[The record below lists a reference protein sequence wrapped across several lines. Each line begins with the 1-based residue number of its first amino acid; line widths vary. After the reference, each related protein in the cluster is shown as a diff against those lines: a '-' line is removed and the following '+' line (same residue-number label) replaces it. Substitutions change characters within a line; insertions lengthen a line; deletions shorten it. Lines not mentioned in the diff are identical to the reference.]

1 MWIRRRFESAMAA
14 AKLTGNA
21 VAAAMAGD
29 TNLKP
34 VVQVVDLRSIA
45 VTGAPG
51 SGPRFRAIISDGV
64 ATGHALFASQL
75 CDLAR
80 SGVVRR
86 GSVVQL
92 LDYIVNNVGPT
103 RNRKYLS
110 LPSSAPPT
118 RLDRSVFHL
127 VALLWVW
134 FMVQAYQAT
143 RHTKLGLICLIMCL
157 FVRSSSCVRVAFR
170 SIGRW
175 LRIYQRMYSCIPL
188 MFGSVDLFAPS
199 FQSVPVNGVAD

>member
-1 MWIRRRFESAMAA
+1 MAG
-14 AKLTGNA
+14 AKLTPNA

-45 VTGAPG
+45 VTGG

-92 LDYIVNNVGPT
+92 LDYIVNDVGPH
-103 RNRKYLS
+103 RNRKYITPL
-110 LPSSAPPT
+110 LATPPPT
-118 RLDRSVFHL
+118 RLDRGVFHL
-127 VALLWVW
+127 RALWWVW
-134 FMVQAYQAT
+134 FRVQACEAYEI
-143 RHTKLGLICLIMCL
+143 GSNL
-157 FVRSSSCVRVAFR
+157 FVSCDYVLVSS
-170 SIGRW
+170 I
-175 LRIYQRMYSCIPL
+175 
-188 MFGSVDLFAPS
+188 
-199 FQSVPVNGVAD
+199 

>member
-1 MWIRRRFESAMAA
+1 MAA

-110 LPSSAPPT
+110 PLFSPLPPLPPDWIDVCSIWLRSCGFGLWFRPT
-118 RLDRSVFHL
+118 RLPGIRN
-127 VALLWVW
+127 WV
-134 FMVQAYQAT
+134 
-143 RHTKLGLICLIMCL
+143 
-157 FVRSSSCVRVAFR
+157 
-170 SIGRW
+170 
-175 LRIYQRMYSCIPL
+175 
-188 MFGSVDLFAPS
+188 
-199 FQSVPVNGVAD
+199 

>member
-110 LPSSAPPT
+110 LPSPLSPLPSPLLFRPSYPT
-118 RLDRSVFHL
+118 GSMRVPFGCAL
-127 VALLWVW
+127 VGLVYGSGLPGIRNWV
-134 FMVQAYQAT
+134 
-143 RHTKLGLICLIMCL
+143 
-157 FVRSSSCVRVAFR
+157 
-170 SIGRW
+170 
-175 LRIYQRMYSCIPL
+175 
-188 MFGSVDLFAPS
+188 
-199 FQSVPVNGVAD
+199 

>member
-1 MWIRRRFESAMAA
+1 MAE
-14 AKLTGNA
+14 AKLTRNA

-45 VTGAPG
+45 VTGG
-51 SGPRFRAIISDGV
+51 SRLRFRAIISDGV

-92 LDYIVNNVGPT
+92 LDYIVNDVGSN
-103 RNRKYLS
+103 RNRKYIS
-110 LPSSAPPT
+110 PQTCEA
-118 RLDRSVFHL
+118 
-127 VALLWVW
+127 
-134 FMVQAYQAT
+134 
-143 RHTKLGLICLIMCL
+143 
-157 FVRSSSCVRVAFR
+157 
-170 SIGRW
+170 
-175 LRIYQRMYSCIPL
+175 
-188 MFGSVDLFAPS
+188 
-199 FQSVPVNGVAD
+199 

>member
-1 MWIRRRFESAMAA
+1 MAA

-110 LPSSAPPT
+110 LPSSLLFRPSHPT
-118 RLDRSVFHL
+118 RSMCVPFGCAL
-127 VALLWVW
+127 VGLVYGSGLPGY
-134 FMVQAYQAT
+134 QAYEI
-143 RHTKLGLICLIMCL
+143 GSNL
-157 FVRSSSCVRVAFR
+157 FDYVLVC
-170 SIGRW
+170 SI
-175 LRIYQRMYSCIPL
+175 
-188 MFGSVDLFAPS
+188 
-199 FQSVPVNGVAD
+199 

>member
-1 MWIRRRFESAMAA
+1 MAR
-14 AKLTGNA
+14 AKLTPNA

-45 VTGAPG
+45 VTGGAPG

-92 LDYIVNNVGPT
+92 LDYIVNDV
-103 RNRKYLS
+103 RNRKYISPLLAS
-110 LPSSAPPT
+110 PLPPDWIDVCSICVRFSGFGLGFRPA
-118 RLDRSVFHL
+118 
-127 VALLWVW
+127 
-134 FMVQAYQAT
+134 
-143 RHTKLGLICLIMCL
+143 RHTKLGPICSVPAIMCL
-157 FVRSSSCVRVAFR
+157 LVPSGWCVRVAFR
-170 SIGRW
+170 LIGCW
-175 LRIYQRMYSCIPL
+175 LISWPAVRIASVCIHA
-188 MFGSVDLFAPS
+188 FR
-199 FQSVPVNGVAD
+199 

>member
-1 MWIRRRFESAMAA
+1 MAA

-110 LPSSAPPT
+110 LPSPLSPLLFSSAPPT
-118 RLDRSVFHL
+118 RLDRCVFHL
-127 VALLWVW
+127 GALLWVW
-134 FMVQAYQAT
+134 FMVQAYQAYEIGSN
-143 RHTKLGLICLIMCL
+143 LFDYVLVCLI
-157 FVRSSSCVRVAFR
+157 
-170 SIGRW
+170 
-175 LRIYQRMYSCIPL
+175 
-188 MFGSVDLFAPS
+188 
-199 FQSVPVNGVAD
+199 